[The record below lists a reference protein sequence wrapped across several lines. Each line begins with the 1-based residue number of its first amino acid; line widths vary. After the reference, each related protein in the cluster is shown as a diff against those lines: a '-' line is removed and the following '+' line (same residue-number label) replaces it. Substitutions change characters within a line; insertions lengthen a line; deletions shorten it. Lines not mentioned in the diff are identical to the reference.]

1 MADPLGAAL
10 AESECKDLVEH
21 ALKGAKVL
29 LESEGSFRPHV
40 LALSPGG
47 EIEIVFAESDEG
59 DAQEDLEAL
68 RSYLGDEAETGALR
82 AAAIVLN
89 TWIHSEDRATK
100 RDAVVAIVEHS
111 AGVARHTHQFYA
123 LEERR
128 GDLATSFAVTWQER
142 ATEPVESS
150 LFAEP

>member
-1 MADPLGAAL
+1 MADQLGAAL

-21 ALKGAKVL
+21 ALNGAKVL
-29 LESEGSFRPHV
+29 LEQEGSFRPHV
-40 LALSPGG
+40 LALSSGG
-47 EIEIVFAESDEG
+47 EIEIVFAESDEV

-68 RSYLGDEAETGALR
+68 RSYLWEEAEGGSLR

-150 LFAEP
+150 LFSTV

>member
-10 AESECKDLVEH
+10 AETECKNLVEH
-21 ALKGAKVL
+21 ALNGAKVL
-29 LESEGSFRPHV
+29 LEHEGSFRPHV

-47 EIEIVFAESDEG
+47 DIEVVFAESDEG

-68 RSYLGDEAETGALR
+68 RSYLGDEAEAGSLR

-128 GDLATSFAVTWQER
+128 GDMATSFAVTWQER

-150 LFAEP
+150 LFAAS

>member
-1 MADPLGAAL
+1 VADPLGAAL
-10 AESECKDLVEH
+10 AESECKDLIEH
-21 ALKGAKVL
+21 ALNGAKVL

-40 LALSPGG
+40 LALSAGG
-47 EIEIVFAESDEG
+47 EIEVVFAETEDG

-68 RSYLGDEAETGALR
+68 RSYLGDEAEAGSLR

-89 TWIHSEDRATK
+89 TWIHSEDQATK

-128 GDLATSFAVTWQER
+128 GDMATSFAVTWQER

-150 LFAEP
+150 LFSTV